1 MAATFISY
9 RRDDAAGYA
18 GRLHESLERRFG
30 ASQVFRDVDTL
41 EPGQDFVKAIESRLV
56 ACRVMIVI
64 IGREWLDARNGA
76 GNRRLD
82 DPLDFV
88 RLEVAAGLARPD
100 VLVVPVLVE
109 GASMPAASQLPA
121 DLQLLARRH
130 AVSVRDETWDADV
143 DRLVAA
149 VDRVL
154 PAPSAVRDHRRV
166 PSRKMIG
173 VVAAGIALAV
183 LIALWLSTGRDVSDP
198 PSSTDAMPTSA
209 SAGAASTPAPPAAA
223 AGAPVANTG
232 ASGAPYTIDIP
243 RVAEA
248 AFGEIVYSLV
258 SANVFHR
265 ETDNELRAR
274 IRVTNYGRG
283 GLNFWDDTFRLVA
296 GGQTVSPVS
305 GLNAIVGGNSL
316 QYGIIAFRF
325 PRQARQATLQIING
339 RNVASIPLDLAST
352 GRPPVD
358 EQAEIADSMAQA
370 IRESVV
376 KDPAPLLKIEG
387 LTVSLDRASTR
398 RFANALRLTLSVR
411 VANNRIGAF
420 FGGHIVMRVAVGDM
434 LIAPIEWPFG
444 ALDGYSTTTENVSF
458 DLPTTATEA
467 VIRTTIDNEST
478 SFPVRVAR

>member
-1 MAATFISY
+1 MAGTFISY

-41 EPGQDFVKAIESRLV
+41 QPGQDFVKAIEARLV

-64 IGREWLDARNGA
+64 IGREWLDVRNAA
-76 GNRRLD
+76 GIRRLD

-88 RLEVAAGLARPD
+88 RLEVASGLARPD

-121 DLQLLARRH
+121 NLQLLARRH

-154 PAPSAVRDHRRV
+154 PPPASLHDVTRRLSPKTV
-166 PSRKMIG
+166 GLI
-173 VVAAGIALAV
+173 AAAIALAV
-183 LIALWLSTGRDVSDP
+183 LLALWLSSGRGSSDSPSPTDTAPVSP
-198 PSSTDAMPTSA
+198 PASSA
-209 SAGAASTPAPPAAA
+209 STAAPPAAVTA
-223 AGAPVANTG
+223 AP
-232 ASGAPYTIDIP
+232 GAPYTIDIP

-248 AFGEIVYSLV
+248 AFAEVVYSLV
-258 SANVFHR
+258 SGNVSYR

-274 IRVTNYGRG
+274 IRVTNFGRG
-283 GLNFWDDTFRLVA
+283 GLNFWDDSFRLVA

-325 PRQARQATLQIING
+325 PRQTRQATFQIIIG
-339 RNVASIPLDLAST
+339 RNVASIPIDLTPT

-358 EQAEIADSMAQA
+358 EQAEIADSMSQA
-370 IRESVV
+370 IRESVL
-376 KDPAPLLKIEG
+376 KEPAPLLSIDG

-398 RFANALRLTLSVR
+398 RFANALRLTLSIR
-411 VANNRIGAF
+411 VANSRTGAF
-420 FGGHIVMRVAVGDM
+420 FGGSIVMRVAVGDT
-434 LIAPIEWPFG
+434 LIVPIEWPFG
-444 ALDGYSTTTENVSF
+444 ALDRQSTTTESVSF

-467 VIRTTIDNEST
+467 VIKTTIDNEST
-478 SFPVRVAR
+478 SFPLRVSR

>member
-1 MAATFISY
+1 MAGTFISY

-41 EPGQDFVKAIESRLV
+41 QPGQDFVKAIEARLV

-64 IGREWLDARNGA
+64 IGREWLDARNAA
-76 GNRRLD
+76 GIRRLD

-121 DLQLLARRH
+121 NLEPLARRH

-154 PAPSAVRDHRRV
+154 PPSSPLQDVTRRL
-166 PSRKMIG
+166 SRKTIG
-173 VVAAGIALAV
+173 LIAAGIALAV
-183 LIALWLSTGRDVSDP
+183 LLGLWLSSGRGSSDAP
-198 PSSTDAMPTSA
+198 TSSTETATASPSA
-209 SAGAASTPAPPAAA
+209 SSASPATPPAATT
-223 AGAPVANTG
+223 GAP
-232 ASGAPYTIDIP
+232 GAPYTIDIP

-248 AFGEIVYSLV
+248 AFGEVVYSLV
-258 SANVFHR
+258 SGNVSYR
-265 ETDNELRAR
+265 ENDNELRAR
-274 IRVTNYGRG
+274 IRVTNFGRG
-283 GLNFWDDTFRLVA
+283 GLNFWDDSFRLVA

-325 PRQARQATLQIING
+325 PRQTRQATLQIIIG
-339 RNVASIPLDLAST
+339 RNVASIPLDLTPT

-358 EQAEIADSMAQA
+358 EQAEIADSMSQA
-370 IRESVV
+370 IRESVLST
-376 KDPAPLLKIEG
+376 PAPLLSIEG
-387 LTVSLDRASTR
+387 LTVSVDRASTR

-411 VANNRIGAF
+411 VANNRTGAF

-434 LIAPIEWPFG
+434 LIVPIEWPFG
-444 ALDGYSTTTENVSF
+444 ALDRQSTTTETVSF

-467 VIRTTIDNEST
+467 VIKTTIDNDTT
-478 SFPVRVAR
+478 SVTLRLGK

>member
-1 MAATFISY
+1 MAGTFISY

-41 EPGQDFVKAIESRLV
+41 QPGQDFVNAINARLS

-64 IGREWLDARNGA
+64 IGREWLDVRNAA
-76 GNRRLD
+76 GIRRLD

-109 GASMPAASQLPA
+109 GASMPAASQLP
-121 DLQLLARRH
+121 DNLRLLARRH

-154 PAPSAVRDHRRV
+154 TPASSLHAVARGV
-166 PSRKMIG
+166 SRKTIG
-173 VVAAGIALAV
+173 LIAGGIGLLV
-183 LIALWLSTGRDVSDP
+183 LFALWLSSGRGASDA
-198 PSSTDAMPTSA
+198 PSPTDAAPTPA
-209 SAGAASTPAPPAAA
+209 AAGAASTAAPTATP
-223 AGAPVANTG
+223 TG

-258 SANVFHR
+258 SGNVAYR

-274 IRVTNYGRG
+274 IRVTNFGRG
-283 GLNFWDDTFRLVA
+283 GLNFWDDSFRLVA

-325 PRQARQATLQIING
+325 PRQTRQATLQIISG
-339 RNVASIPLDLAST
+339 RNVASIPLDLTPT
-352 GRPPVD
+352 GRAPVD
-358 EQAEIADSMAQA
+358 EQAEIADSMSQA

-376 KDPAPLLKIEG
+376 KEPAPLLSIEG

-411 VANNRIGAF
+411 VANSRTGAF

-434 LIAPIEWPFG
+434 LIVPIEWPFG
-444 ALDGYSTTTENVSF
+444 ALDRQSTTVENVSF
-458 DLPTTATEA
+458 DLPTNATEA
-467 VIRTTIDNEST
+467 VIKTTIDNDST
-478 SFPVRVAR
+478 SFPVRVGR

>member
-1 MAATFISY
+1 MAGTFISY

-41 EPGQDFVKAIESRLV
+41 QPGQDFVKAIESRLV

-64 IGREWLDARNGA
+64 IGREWLEARNA
-76 GNRRLD
+76 GGIRRLD

-121 DLQLLARRH
+121 NLQLLARRH

-154 PAPSAVRDHRRV
+154 PPPSSLHDVSRRFS
-166 PSRKMIG
+166 PRTIG
-173 VVAAGIALAV
+173 LIAAGIALAV
-183 LIALWLSTGRDVSDP
+183 LLALWLSSGRGASGA
-198 PSSTDAMPTSA
+198 PSSTDR
-209 SAGAASTPAPPAAA
+209 AASPPADPASTAAPPAAA
-223 AGAPVANTG
+223 TVAP
-232 ASGAPYTIDIP
+232 GAPYTIDVP

-248 AFGEIVYSLV
+248 AFGEVVYSLV
-258 SANVFHR
+258 SGNVSYR
-265 ETDNELRAR
+265 ESDNELRAR
-274 IRVTNYGRG
+274 IRVTNFGPG
-283 GLNFWDDTFRLVA
+283 GLNFWDDSFRLVA

-325 PRQARQATLQIING
+325 PRQTRQATLQIIMG
-339 RNVASIPLDLAST
+339 RNVASIPLDLTPT

-358 EQAEIADSMAQA
+358 EQAEIADSMSQA
-370 IRESVV
+370 IRESVLTG
-376 KDPAPLLKIEG
+376 PASLLSIEG

-398 RFANALRLTLSVR
+398 RFANALRLSLSVR
-411 VANNRIGAF
+411 VANSRTGAF
-420 FGGHIVMRVAVGDM
+420 FGGHIVMRVAVGD
-434 LIAPIEWPFG
+434 LLVVPIEWPFG
-444 ALDGYSTTTENVSF
+444 ALDRQSTTTETVSF

-467 VIRTTIDNEST
+467 VIKTTIDSESA

>member
-1 MAATFISY
+1 MAGTFISY

-30 ASQVFRDVDTL
+30 ASEVFRDVDTL
-41 EPGQDFVKAIESRLV
+41 EPGQDFVKAIEARLV

-64 IGREWLDARNGA
+64 IGREWVDARNAA
-76 GNRRLD
+76 GTRRLD

-88 RLEVAAGLARPD
+88 RLEVAAGLTRPD

-121 DLQLLARRH
+121 NLQLLARRH

-154 PAPSAVRDHRRV
+154 PPPSSLHDVTRGL
-166 PSRKMIG
+166 SRKTLG
-173 VVAAGIALAV
+173 LVAAGIALAV
-183 LIALWLSTGRDVSDP
+183 LLVLWLSSGRGSSEP
-198 PSSTDAMPTSA
+198 PSS
-209 SAGAASTPAPPAAA
+209 AGTAPASTPTSGGFASATPPPAATTG
-223 AGAPVANTG
+223 GA
-232 ASGAPYTIDIP
+232 GAPYTIDIP
-243 RVAEA
+243 RIAEA
-248 AFGEIVYSLV
+248 AFGEVVYSLV
-258 SANVFHR
+258 SGNVSYR
-265 ETDNELRAR
+265 EGENELRAR
-274 IRVTNYGRG
+274 IRVTNFGRG

-325 PRQARQATLQIING
+325 PRQTRQAALQMIVG
-339 RNVASIPLDLAST
+339 RSVASIPLDLTPT

-358 EQAEIADSMAQA
+358 EQAEIADSMSQA
-370 IRESVV
+370 IRESVL
-376 KDPAPLLKIEG
+376 KDPAPLLSIEG
-387 LTVSLDRASTR
+387 LTVSIDRASTR

-411 VANNRIGAF
+411 VANNRTGAF

-434 LIAPIEWPFG
+434 LAVPIEWPFG
-444 ALDGYSTTTENVSF
+444 ALDRQSTTTENVSF

-467 VIRTTIDNEST
+467 VIKTTIDNDT
-478 SFPVRVAR
+478 TNFPVRLGK